1 MSKKYFTYR
10 ICVNN
15 EQRVQIE
22 KYDTERQSLG
32 RPSGD
37 FCYSKNRE
45 EIQQLLEIAH
55 NNKLDKKQSCQLGEA
70 LFASLFDPVLS
81 QDFLNFYFKVVQQE
95 EQLLRIEL
103 DIDEEEMPEIAALPW
118 EFLCLP
124 ERTNQG
130 TVWLATDP
138 NLVFSRR
145 RALWNLVKPIQLEQ
159 GEKLRIAL
167 AISAPKDLPNVEY
180 AEIQEYLEALANE
193 QSEDIE
199 LLSIVNPATPTAINE
214 LLKQKPHIFHFIG
227 HGRFENEEGEKI
239 GQIALVRKIL
249 NKASWVDAK
258 FFAGL
263 FVHIPRPGIVILQA
277 CEGGMQS
284 ESEAFRGVAAKIV
297 GQNIPV
303 VVAMQY
309 EVANATASV
318 FSSEFYKR
326 LGKGEPVDIAAQNG
340 RWMIGLET
348 QYINRDFATPVIFM
362 NVQDGYLFTTKIT
375 EEQPQLS
382 KVSRKILDSSI
393 IEFIIPRCEVG
404 LRRLMS
410 SLEENNPDYQE
421 LWKYQSR
428 LNEIS
433 EQFQKSGVSS
443 KVSLVTQMEAIIENL
458 NPYSEYILNKSFI
471 DLYDEIGDAKVKFI
485 DYPETPNEYFIGRSE
500 ILEKF
505 IHQLIKVETKFI
517 IISGIA
523 GIGKTELAANIRWEL
538 ISSHRIPFNTILW
551 SELNEDD
558 TIEGWWRGCAEVALK
573 KEDIYTAKL
582 LNSTSSKYQ
591 DKLECL
597 IRFLDEKI
605 NLIFLENYHK
615 IIGNSQLEELIISLI
630 RKCPKTKFVIISRRY
645 VTLLGKQ
652 PNELKG
658 LNTEFGIQLIKS
670 LDEDLKNVD
679 NSLLEPVVQR
689 YNGHILALQ
698 VLVGI
703 RRRMKINARELRDF
717 VQNQSILNVEDHSLV
732 NLLNSLFSQMTPEE
746 IDFTLV
752 ISLINV
758 KVTNALLEAL
768 YPEYPNSGKNIII
781 QLKELFLLDSNEFI
795 YQTAKV
801 NINVTL
807 LRMHDLIRE
816 FCQKSIANTE
826 KAQEYHFRIA
836 RAWIS
841 ILPTSI
847 QNLILEAENITWPF
861 LPEETSGERID
872 ALLLKTDDKIPNL
885 NYLDCIVEAYYHS
898 FESRKYKKSAALL
911 FLIDRYLYRWGL
923 IPQLFDRIVQ
933 LERRGVQLA
942 PQVIIRKAR
951 ILKDKGEAKEV
962 LKIADS
968 LQINDN
974 DLNVQAVADELRG
987 EANIIL
993 GNYSQAIESY
1003 DAALQKHI
1011 SLQNTKGISATYG
1024 LLGDSYLKLE
1034 NYSEAL
1040 KNYMAAYEINKANNQ
1055 TYYSSRNLLRMGE
1068 VYLAQKQYQEAITKF
1083 KESLS
1088 LMENAEQ
1095 KDSIDLARLRFLLS
1109 QCMVKN
1115 GQKLESQELL
1125 IAAINTFEKQKMDS
1139 QKREAEELLKI
1150 IEEE

>member
-1 MSKKYFTYR
+1 LAYPRAT
-10 ICVNN
+10 N
-15 EQRVQIE
+15 
-22 KYDTERQSLG
+22 TE
-32 RPSGD
+32 
-37 FCYSKNRE
+37 N
-45 EIQQLLEIAH
+45 
-55 NNKLDKKQSCQLGEA
+55 
-70 LFASLFDPVLS
+70 
-81 QDFLNFYFKVVQQE
+81 
-95 EQLLRIEL
+95 
-103 DIDEEEMPEIAALPW
+103 
-118 EFLCLP
+118 
-124 ERTNQG
+124 
-130 TVWLATDP
+130 
-138 NLVFSRR
+138 
-145 RALWNLVKPIQLEQ
+145 WN
-159 GEKLRIAL
+159 
-167 AISAPKDLPNVEY
+167 S
-180 AEIQEYLEALANE
+180 
-193 QSEDIE
+193 
-199 LLSIVNPATPTAINE
+199 
-214 LLKQKPHIFHFIG
+214 
-227 HGRFENEEGEKI
+227 
-239 GQIALVRKIL
+239 
-249 NKASWVDAK
+249 
-258 FFAGL
+258 
-263 FVHIPRPGIVILQA
+263 
-277 CEGGMQS
+277 
-284 ESEAFRGVAAKIV
+284 
-297 GQNIPV
+297 
-303 VVAMQY
+303 
-309 EVANATASV
+309 EVANAIASV
-318 FSSEFYKR
+318 FSSEFYRR
-326 LGKGEPVDIAAQNG
+326 LGKGEPVDIAAQKG
-340 RWMIGLET
+340 RHTIGLET
-348 QYINRDFATPVIFM
+348 QYKNRDFATPVIFM

-375 EEQPQLS
+375 EEEQSPQSPILPDSQLS

-410 SLEENNPDYQE
+410 SLEENNPHYQE
-421 LWKYQSR
+421 LLIYQRR
-428 LNEIS
+428 LNKIS
-433 EQFQKSGVSS
+433 EQFQKNVSS
-443 KVSLVTQMEAIIENL
+443 EVSLITQIEAIIENL
-458 NPYSEYILNKSFI
+458 NPHSEFILNKSFI
-471 DLYDEIGDAKVKFI
+471 DLYDEIGEAKVKFI
-485 DYPETPNEYFIGRSE
+485 DYPETPDEYFIGRSE

-505 IHQLIKVETKFI
+505 IHQLKGETKFI

-538 ISSHRIPFNTILW
+538 ISSHRIPSNTILW

-558 TIEGWWRGCAEVALK
+558 TIEGWWRGCAEVASK
-573 KEDIYTAKL
+573 KEDIYTANL
-582 LNSTSSKYQ
+582 LNSNSSN

-597 IRFLDEKI
+597 IRFLDKKI

-615 IIGNSQLEELIISLI
+615 IIGNRQLEELIISLI

-670 LDEDLKNVD
+670 LDEDLRNVD

-689 YNGHILALQ
+689 YNGHTLALQ

-717 VQNQSILNVEDHSLV
+717 VQNQSILNVADHSLV

-968 LQINDN
+968 LQIDDN

-1040 KNYMAAYEINKANNQ
+1040 KTYSAAYEINKANNQ

-1068 VYLAQKQYQEAITKF
+1068 VYLAQKQYQEAITNF

-1115 GQKLESQELL
+1115 EQKSESRELL
-1125 IAAINTFEKQKMDS
+1125 IAAINTFKNQKMDS
-1139 QKREAEELLKI
+1139 QRREAEELLKI